1 MITFKILSRL
11 AIEELKEEDVLKET
25 SKYIVISISQPDQE
39 KPNIEHLH
47 CPKLFLNFDD
57 LEHIPKNYS
66 ARSFKLFDDNMA
78 IQILEFIN
86 KNFSPYI
93 IVHCQAGVCRSAA
106 VAAALSKIMLN
117 RDDEIFKTRVPNM
130 LVYRKI
136 LQAWFENPES
146 HIKWKNINFV
156 RNNNLDKI

>member
-25 SKYIVISISQPDQE
+25 SKYIVISISQPGQE
-39 KPNIEHLH
+39 RPNIEHLH

-57 LEHIPKNYS
+57 LEFLPQNQYPDL
-66 ARSFKLFDDNMA
+66 FKLFTNDMA
-78 IQILEFIN
+78 IQILDFVN
-86 KNFSPYI
+86 KNFNPYI

-117 RDDEIFKTRVPNM
+117 KDDEIFKTKIPNM

-136 LQAWFENPES
+136 LQAWFEDPKA
-146 HIKWKNINFV
+146 HIRWSNLNLI
-156 RNNNLDKI
+156 RNQNVKII